1 LAFVVVIVP
10 VSVVVGRQPLAAS
23 SSMATPPAANN
34 ILRRNSVAG
43 SSALRQ
49 FLAWLEQKY
58 GGVPIDP
65 TATVLRQS
73 ELTRSALRALVQH
86 EITALHIPQFIPT
99 EYAVQ
104 LGRELEMES
113 SQSSTTKV
121 RNWRVSTGRGLESS
135 DVATAGAHAPYNTVR
150 NNNENDKTAYFDG
163 VQTELRQ
170 RRQRVVTD
178 PATTKA
184 ADQQLRLWPLDL
196 LRLQLDETW
205 TPGCGLAKDEIS
217 GRPFGGGLPRIMEGP
232 TRWKQGHVHVD
243 EMGLLRNDRGLLSAN
258 IYLQLPPSPAD
269 NNDDAPPRET
279 LHIWP
284 TNIRSRWDW
293 YRNAILLSGLM
304 TQDVDAQKRLRKE
317 LGQPHSITAAPGDL
331 VLLCVQRPHAA
342 VGFAAGTRISLQCFV
357 QYEGLEK
364 RLLIDC

>member
-1 LAFVVVIVP
+1 
-10 VSVVVGRQPLAAS
+10 
-23 SSMATPPAANN
+23 MATPPAAGTN

-43 SSALRQ
+43 SSSALRQ
-49 FLAWLEQKY
+49 CLAWLEQKY
-58 GGVPIDP
+58 GGVPLDP
-65 TATVLRQS
+65 SATVVRQS
-73 ELTRSALRALVQH
+73 ELTQPALLALVQH

-104 LGRELEMES
+104 LGRELALES
-113 SQSSTTKV
+113 KSTNRA

-150 NNNENDKTAYFDG
+150 DEDEKMAYFDG
-163 VQTELRQ
+163 VLTELRQ
-170 RRQRVVTD
+170 RRRVTN
-178 PATTKA
+178 PATTA
-184 ADQQLRLWPLDL
+184 EPLRLWPLDL

-205 TPGCGLAKDEIS
+205 TPGCGLAKDVIS

-232 TRWKQGHVHVD
+232 TRWKHGHVHVD
-243 EMGLLRNDRGLLSAN
+243 EMGLLRNDSGLFSAN
-258 IYLQLPPSPAD
+258 IYLQLPPPSAD
-269 NNDDAPPRET
+269 NNDDAPPLPPRET

-317 LGQPHSITAAPGDL
+317 LGQPQRITAAPGDL
-331 VLLCVQRPHAA
+331 ILLCVQRPHAA
-342 VGFAAGTRISLQCFV
+342 VGFTTGTRISLQCFV